1 MEAAIASSPA
11 VPAVRPPRSAVA
23 QWPSICG
30 AVALAGALV
39 AFRWWTPDVTD
50 GMILLVL
57 AIAVPVIVAS
67 GAWRALPAAMPVAG
81 RASRVAVKLLGLAAT
96 LAVIGLAYW
105 AFPLYRDGQAA
116 ALLAML
122 ERLAL
127 PLIVLAVAYVWY
139 VDGRLAEPHDGCHM
153 AGLAVLGRLDEVDP
167 AVLKNYLL
175 GWLVKA
181 FFAPIM
187 FGAAGSDLGWYLSL
201 DLGPGILRD
210 YNWYEALYRGLF
222 FVETLWASVGY
233 LFTLKLFDA
242 QIRSAEPTVGG
253 WVICLVCYAPFWSLI
268 GREFLAYDNG
278 YYWGDWL
285 ADWPAIKLAWAF
297 VILAFLLV
305 YVWATFS
312 FGIRFSNLT
321 HRGILTNGPYR
332 WTKHPA
338 YITKNISWWLV
349 AVPFVVH
356 GSPSEALRQTLLL
369 AGVSLI
375 YYGRAKTE
383 ERHLSRDPAYVAYA
397 AYIAEHG
404 FFARVRQLFSSVA
417 RTG

>member
-1 MEAAIASSPA
+1 VVLAAT
-11 VPAVRPPRSAVA
+11 
-23 QWPSICG
+23 
-30 AVALAGALV
+30 LV
-39 AFRWWTPDVTD
+39 AFRWWTPDLTD

-57 AIAVPVIVAS
+57 AIAVPVILAGGS
-67 GAWRALPAAMPVAG
+67 WRTLPAAMPVAG
-81 RASRVAVKLLGLAAT
+81 RAGRVAVKLLGLAAI

-105 AFPLYRDGQAA
+105 AFPVYRDGQATV
-116 ALLAML
+116 LLAML
-122 ERLAL
+122 ERVAL
-127 PLIVLAVAYVWY
+127 PLIVLAVAYVWF
-139 VDGRLAEPHDGCHM
+139 VDGRLADPHDGCHM
-153 AGLAVLGRLDEVDP
+153 AGLAVLGRLDEIDP

-175 GWLVKA
+175 GWVVKA

-187 FGAAGSDLGWYLSL
+187 FAAAASDLGWYLSL
-201 DLGPGILRD
+201 DFGSGILHD
-210 YNWYEALYRGLF
+210 YAWYEALYRGLF
-222 FVETLWASVGY
+222 FVETLWAGAGY

-242 QIRSAEPTVGG
+242 HIRSAEPTVGG
-253 WVICLVCYAPFWSLI
+253 WVVCLICYAPFWSLV
-268 GREFLAYDNG
+268 GREYLAYEDG
-278 YYWGDWL
+278 YYWGNWL

-297 VILAFLLV
+297 VILALLAI

-321 HRGILTNGPYR
+321 NRGILTNGPYR

-349 AVPFVVH
+349 AVPFVAH
-356 GSPSEALRQTLLL
+356 GSLSEALRQTLLL
-369 AGVSLI
+369 AAVSLI
-375 YYGRAKTE
+375 YYARAKTE

-404 FFARVRQLFSSVA
+404 LLARMRQLFSGVP